1 MPAPSETT
9 AIAALR
15 QHITTAAAAELLE
28 LARTCPDRKVRAAA
42 DRVAG
47 ALERLRTRLAETTG
61 EAYRHAEHD
70 QAAADIPEVKTIEES
85 VETGPVATE
94 TTPQAPAGRRR
105 TADRPAPAAPRT
117 PRRTT
122 RKPKPRRSETGN
134 DSGLGNQLGDR
145 GMFTGPIPELTE
157 EELAATR
164 RLCERY
170 GRTAAEVAEFIDMLG
185 VA

>member
-1 MPAPSETT
+1 MTAPNETT

-15 QHITTAAAAELLE
+15 QHLTTAPAADLLE
-28 LARTCPDRKVRAAA
+28 LARTCPDHKVRAAA

-70 QAAADIPEVKTIEES
+70 QAAPQVKS
-85 VETGPVATE
+85 VEEGVETAPVATE
-94 TTPQAPAGRRR
+94 TAPQAPAERRR

-145 GMFTGPIPELTE
+145 GMFTGPIPELNE

-164 RLCERY
+164 RLCARY
-170 GRTAAEVAEFIDMLG
+170 GRSPAEVAELIDMLG

>member
-15 QHITTAAAAELLE
+15 QHITTAAAADLLE

-70 QAAADIPEVKTIEES
+70 QAAADIPATEAEAAQST
-85 VETGPVATE
+85 PVAAEPLAGT
-94 TTPQAPAGRRR
+94 PAGRCR
-105 TADRPAPAAPRT
+105 TARPAPAAPRT
-117 PRRTT
+117 PRRTA

-145 GMFTGPIPELTE
+145 GMFTGPIPELNE

-164 RLCERY
+164 RLCARY
-170 GRTAAEVAEFIDMLG
+170 GRTAAEVAELIDMLG

>member
-1 MPAPSETT
+1 
-9 AIAALR
+9 
-15 QHITTAAAAELLE
+15 QHITTAAAADLLE

-70 QAAADIPEVKTIEES
+70 QAAANIPATEAAQST
-85 VETGPVATE
+85 PVAAEPSVGT
-94 TTPQAPAGRRR
+94 PAGRRR
-105 TADRPAPAAPRT
+105 TARPTPAAPRT

-122 RKPKPRRSETGN
+122 RKPRRSETGN
-134 DSGLGNQLGDR
+134 DSGLTTQLTDR
-145 GMFTGPIPELTE
+145 GVLMGAIPPIAEDE
-157 EELAATR
+157 SAAVR
-164 RLCERY
+164 RLCARY
-170 GRTAAEVAEFIDMLG
+170 GRTAAEVADLIDMLG